1 MNGRPAP
8 PVRPDNSRIASG
20 DFTSTDMDR
29 PFRAAALA
37 LAACLAALPASA
49 SSKLSPAEPYAFEPV
64 NLRMAV
70 DSCAFAP
77 ETVSVSATGS
87 EIRVVHRPNQ
97 CLLPGEPRVVDILL
111 GSLPAGNW
119 AVSVFPT
126 ADAFTPAVERIAF
139 TVRERPEILVFP
151 PPPRPLTDYSGMWF
165 RPPES
170 GWGLS
175 FHQSSTRAVFAAWY
189 VYDATGNPTWYTIEG
204 GRWTGAAQWEGT
216 VYRTSGPP
224 FFAPAFDPAQ
234 VARQPAGQAAIDF
247 TQRPGEEDY
256 ATFTYAVGGWQGT
269 KRITRHRF

>member
-1 MNGRPAP
+1 MRFRPHAWAP
-8 PVRPDNSRIASG
+8 AFAGI
-20 DFTSTDMDR
+20 
-29 PFRAAALA
+29 
-37 LAACLAALPASA
+37 LAALPAHA
-49 SSKLSPAEPYAFEPV
+49 APQVVPAEPYAFEPV
-64 NLRMAV
+64 NLRLDV

-77 ETVSVSATGS
+77 ETVSVSSSSGVF
-87 EIRVVHRPNQ
+87 RVVHRPHN
-97 CLLPGEPRVVDILL
+97 CLLPGEPRVADILL
-111 GSLPAGNW
+111 GSLPAGDYE
-119 AVSVFPT
+119 VQVFPT
-126 ADAFTPAVERIAF
+126 ADAFTPIVAGIRF

-175 FHQSSTRAVFAAWY
+175 FHQSSTRSVFAAWY
-189 VYDATGNPTWYTIEG
+189 VHDAAGNPAWYTIEG
-204 GRWTGAAQWEGT
+204 GRWTGATHWEGT

-224 FFAPAFDPAQ
+224 FFAPAFDPAL

-256 ATFTYAVGGWQGT
+256 ATFTYSVGSSHGT